1 MAISLME
8 NGSYKVNVY
17 MGADASRYVA
27 YADSKHEAEILETE
41 AKLKKLKG
49 EVKKKK
55 GSYTF
60 KEVYQMWWNKKYTV
74 TQHHE
79 QSTLDRTK
87 TCFEKRILPYL
98 GDIPINKITYD
109 LLEDTQIL
117 WAFGNEEKGIKPY
130 ANYKHCVSYT
140 KQVLRY
146 ALVKGYLQKNPY
158 DFLEMPVNADLKN
171 KKEEKRQQK
180 YYSKELIQQV
190 LTLMKQEYGI
200 RDFTLLSLVYQLGAA
215 KGEIYPLVWSD
226 VDFKNKTISLMH
238 KLVKNKATG
247 KYERVKGMKNS
258 YRFRTI
264 PVADSVI
271 DLLAKWKKVQFNE
284 LQQVNIFPTD
294 DQFIF
299 TYTTQKGE
307 LNQPLHPDYL
317 NNKLDALTKKFG
329 LSKITPHG
337 LRHTFVSD
345 LLNNG
350 VDDLIVKS
358 LVGHAE
364 TSEITRNVY
373 GHVNPEVQKETV
385 KHLEDYRQK
394 TS

>member
-60 KEVYQMWWNKKYTV
+60 KEVYQMWWDKKYTV

-87 TCFEKRILPYL
+87 TCFKKRILPYL

-146 ALVKGYLQKNPY
+146 ALVKGYIQKNPY
-158 DFLEMPVNADLKN
+158 DLLEMPVNADLKN

-190 LTLMKQEYGI
+190 LTLMKQEYGV
-200 RDFTLLSLVYQLGAA
+200 RDYTLLL
-215 KGEIYPLVWSD
+215 W
-226 VDFKNKTISLMH
+226 
-238 KLVKNKATG
+238 
-247 KYERVKGMKNS
+247 
-258 YRFRTI
+258 
-264 PVADSVI
+264 
-271 DLLAKWKKVQFNE
+271 
-284 LQQVNIFPTD
+284 
-294 DQFIF
+294 FI
-299 TYTTQKGE
+299 
-307 LNQPLHPDYL
+307 N
-317 NNKLDALTKKFG
+317 
-329 LSKITPHG
+329 
-337 LRHTFVSD
+337 
-345 LLNNG
+345 
-350 VDDLIVKS
+350 
-358 LVGHAE
+358 
-364 TSEITRNVY
+364 
-373 GHVNPEVQKETV
+373 
-385 KHLEDYRQK
+385 
-394 TS
+394 